1 MDENSISYDVIGTA
15 FRAHTEIGP
24 GLLES
29 VYEYALAF
37 ELKDIGFEVITQK
50 PLPFIYRGNRLE
62 VGFRIDL
69 IVNSKVLIEI
79 KSVESLVPVHFA
91 QTLTYLRIS
100 GLKLGLLINFNTKSL
115 KHGIH
120 RVVNNL

>member
-15 FRAHTEIGP
+15 FRVHTKIGP

-29 VYEYALAF
+29 VYEYVLAF

-79 KSVESLVPVHFA
+79 KSVESLAPVQFA